1 MEAACYPVAIVS
13 NALTRRY
20 RSLLFVALAVAY
32 AAVLNVT
39 VLMPSFLVTNMPATT
54 AYDDL
59 RLNFRYVVPGT
70 PDVAA
75 LGDFSIPPFHILPG
89 GESVNVVLDHFL
101 YEYDPK
107 ALRRF
112 YDYTQSPAYGA
123 IVMLFDADVHGVM
136 KPGLPITYHLNMAY
150 RLKALVRV
158 LKDWARPA
166 AGGAPGSRDDA
177 CSRRRKRNA
186 PTQQTQAAK
195 EASCGQTGRAG
206 RGRIVT
212 VLGAPRSASGQ
223 P

>member
-39 VLMPSFLVTNMPATT
+39 VLMPSFLVTNVSLIGIDDIGIERLELRGFSENALILSGEYTLHVQMPATT

-112 YDYTQSPAYGA
+112 YDYTQSPA
-123 IVMLFDADVHGVM
+123 
-136 KPGLPITYHLNMAY
+136 
-150 RLKALVRV
+150 
-158 LKDWARPA
+158 
-166 AGGAPGSRDDA
+166 
-177 CSRRRKRNA
+177 
-186 PTQQTQAAK
+186 
-195 EASCGQTGRAG
+195 
-206 RGRIVT
+206 
-212 VLGAPRSASGQ
+212 
-223 P
+223 

>member
-39 VLMPSFLVTNMPATT
+39 VLMPSFLVTNVSLIGIDDIGIERLELRGFSENALILSGEYTLHVQMPATT

-136 KPGLPITYHLNMAY
+136 KPGLPITYHLNVAY

-158 LKDWARPA
+158 LKDWYAR
-166 AGGAPGSRDDA
+166 R
-177 CSRRRKRNA
+177 
-186 PTQQTQAAK
+186 QQARHTPPP
-195 EASCGQTGRAG
+195 SPRL
-206 RGRIVT
+206 VT
-212 VLGAPRSASGQ
+212 S
-223 P
+223 

>member
-1 MEAACYPVAIVS
+1 
-13 NALTRRY
+13 
-20 RSLLFVALAVAY
+20 
-32 AAVLNVT
+32 
-39 VLMPSFLVTNMPATT
+39 MPSFLVTNVSLIGIDDIGIERLELRGFSENALILSGEYTLHVQMPATT

-123 IVMLFDADVHGVM
+123 IVMLFDADVRRHEAGPADHVPPHGLSVEG
-136 KPGLPITYHLNMAY
+136 P
-150 RLKALVRV
+150 R
-158 LKDWARPA
+158 ARPQDWYA
-166 AGGAPGSRDDA
+166 
-177 CSRRRKRNA
+177 RR
-186 PTQQTQAAK
+186 QQARHTPPP
-195 EASCGQTGRAG
+195 SPRL
-206 RGRIVT
+206 VT
-212 VLGAPRSASGQ
+212 S
-223 P
+223 